1 MTSRITA
8 GHPMTIA
15 NKRRRLG
22 SCRLEY
28 GPQSLRRASR
38 RGVII
43 GPTAG
48 SKAKTAKRTEHMLP
62 MLQDAWS
69 DPGASSV
76 GFELQEGGIAILF
89 VVRIAA
95 IVKGDGIGPSRGRE
109 NGWRI
114 CSISGTQSHLPPASL
129 SPSLI
134 HGWPH
139 SLLIQAAL
147 Y

>member
-62 MLQDAWS
+62 MLQDAWCELCRIRVAGGGHR
-69 DPGASSV
+69 DPIRRSYCRNRQGRRDWS
-76 GFELQEGGIAILF
+76 EQ
-89 VVRIAA
+89 
-95 IVKGDGIGPSRGRE
+95 GRE

-114 CSISGTQSHLPPASL
+114 YTISGTQSHLPPASL

-134 HGWPH
+134 HGWPQ